1 MIKKQNKIKIT
12 NAWLCQVKDKSVIP
26 IFADVV
32 IVDGKIKEILQQD
45 FSEFISEKK
54 ISDEKSI
61 DAGGR
66 VVTIPNVN
74 FHDHFYSRLA
84 KGLNV
89 TGDTSNFYSILKNLW
104 WKLDLALDLEMVN
117 ASAQMAAAE
126 SIRKGVTYIFDHH
139 ASPSFT
145 RGSLETIAKVLKE
158 FDLRGVLCFEVSNR
172 NGSELTRQAL
182 EENETFFK
190 EFQTEGIKALYGLHA
205 SFTLEDETLKSVSKF
220 IDEFKCG
227 IHIHLCEDKADKE
240 LSLKNYKKNPAQRL
254 VDHGLLNEKSI
265 LVHGIH
271 LDEND
276 YNLISEFKSAIVYNP
291 DSNLNN
297 SVGIPNY
304 ELVPKSIPIL
314 CGTDG
319 MHADPVNSFKKLFL
333 LHRHQGNS
341 YAKSFDWIKK
351 IYFDQIN
358 FVQRFFPDFTT
369 LQIGDRADF
378 VIWDYVPPAPF
389 YSENFFG
396 HWIYGI
402 TERSIH
408 SVMQKGKFLMRDFE
422 IQEIDE
428 VTLNKEIY
436 KQGQRFAE
444 KFQNLS

>member
-1 MIKKQNKIKIT
+1 MSKVKDEIRIT
-12 NAWLCQVKDKSVIP
+12 NAWLCQIEDNSVKP
-26 IFADVV
+26 AFADVT
-32 IVDGKIKEILQQD
+32 IDKGKIKDVIKKD
-45 FSEFISEKK
+45 FEHYTAEKR
-54 ISDEKSI
+54 ISDLNI
-61 DAGGR
+61 FDAAGR

-104 WKLDLALDLEMVN
+104 WKLDLALDLEMVT
-117 ASAQMAAAE
+117 ASSQMAAAE

-139 ASPSFT
+139 VSPSFT
-145 RGSLETIAKVLKE
+145 HGSLKTIAKILE
-158 FDLRGVLCFEVSNR
+158 DFSLRGVLCFETSDR
-172 NGSELTRQAL
+172 NGSDLSWQAL

-190 EFQTEGIKALYGLHA
+190 EFQTEDIKALYGLHA
-205 SFTLEDETLKSVSKF
+205 SFTLEDKTLKSISKF
-220 IDEFKCG
+220 IEEFKCG
-227 IHIHLCEDKADKE
+227 IHIHLCEDKADNE
-240 LSLKNYKKNPAQRL
+240 LSLTNYKKQPVQRL
-254 VDHGLLNEKSI
+254 VDNRLLNDKSI
-265 LVHGIH
+265 LAHGIH

-319 MHADPVNSFKKLFL
+319 MHADPVSSSKKLFL

-341 YAKSFDWIKK
+341 YEKSFNWISK
-351 IYFDQIN
+351 IYFDQID
-358 FVQRFFPDFTT
+358 FVKRLFPDFTS
-369 LQIGDRADF
+369 LRVGDRADLI
-378 VIWDYVPPAPF
+378 IWDYVPPSPF
-389 YSENFFG
+389 HSANFFG

-408 SVMQKGKFLMRDFE
+408 SVVQKGKFLMKDFE
-422 IQEIDE
+422 IQGIDE
-428 VTLNKEIY
+428 ATLNREIY
-436 KQGQRFAE
+436 KQGKRLAE
-444 KFQNLS
+444 KFMNLA

>member
-1 MIKKQNKIKIT
+1 MNREKNYTKIT
-12 NAWLCQVKDKSVIP
+12 NAWLCQIKDKSVIP
-26 IFADVV
+26 VFADVV
-32 IVDGKIKEILQQD
+32 IVDGKINEILHQA
-45 FSEFISEKK
+45 FSEFISGKR
-54 ISDEKSI
+54 ISDAKSY
-61 DAGGR
+61 DAAGR
-66 VVTIPNVN
+66 VITIPNVN

-84 KGLNV
+84 KGLNI
-89 TGDTSNFYSILKNLW
+89 TGDTSNFYNILRNLW

-117 ASAQMAAAE
+117 ASAEMAAAE

-139 ASPSFT
+139 ASPNFT
-145 RGSLETIAKVLKE
+145 RGSLETIAKVLE
-158 FDLRGVLCFEVSNR
+158 DFGLRGVLCFETSDR

-190 EFQTEGIKALYGLHA
+190 ECQTEDIKALYGLHA
-205 SFTLEDETLKSVSKF
+205 SFTLEDETLKAVSKF
-220 IDEFKCG
+220 VDEFNCG
-227 IHIHLCEDKADKE
+227 IHIHLCEDNADKE
-240 LSLKNYKKNPAQRL
+240 LSLKNYKMNPAKRL

-319 MHADPVNSFKKLFL
+319 MHADPVSSLKKLFL

-341 YAKSFDWIKK
+341 YEKSFNWISK
-351 IYFDQIN
+351 IYLDQID
-358 FVQRFFPDFTT
+358 FVKRFFSDFTS
-369 LQIGDRADF
+369 LRVGDRADLI
-378 VIWDYVPPAPF
+378 IWDYVPPAPF

-408 SVMQKGKFLMRDFE
+408 SVVQRGKFLMKDFE
-422 IQEIDE
+422 IQGIDE
-428 VTLNKEIY
+428 AKLNKEIY
-436 KQGQRFAE
+436 AQGKRLSE
-444 KFQNLS
+444 KFMNLA

>member
-158 FDLRGVLCFEVSNR
+158 FDLRGVLCFEV
-172 NGSELTRQAL
+172 
-182 EENETFFK
+182 
-190 EFQTEGIKALYGLHA
+190 
-205 SFTLEDETLKSVSKF
+205 
-220 IDEFKCG
+220 
-227 IHIHLCEDKADKE
+227 
-240 LSLKNYKKNPAQRL
+240 
-254 VDHGLLNEKSI
+254 
-265 LVHGIH
+265 
-271 LDEND
+271 
-276 YNLISEFKSAIVYNP
+276 
-291 DSNLNN
+291 
-297 SVGIPNY
+297 
-304 ELVPKSIPIL
+304 
-314 CGTDG
+314 
-319 MHADPVNSFKKLFL
+319 
-333 LHRHQGNS
+333 
-341 YAKSFDWIKK
+341 
-351 IYFDQIN
+351 
-358 FVQRFFPDFTT
+358 
-369 LQIGDRADF
+369 
-378 VIWDYVPPAPF
+378 
-389 YSENFFG
+389 
-396 HWIYGI
+396 
-402 TERSIH
+402 
-408 SVMQKGKFLMRDFE
+408 
-422 IQEIDE
+422 
-428 VTLNKEIY
+428 
-436 KQGQRFAE
+436 
-444 KFQNLS
+444 